1 MKVFEDETKRLG
13 VGQKAENFHFGKNL
27 SLSNLKG
34 SPIFLV
40 FWKTL

>member
-1 MKVFEDETKRLG
+1 MKIFDDLAKKLAI
-13 VGQKAENFHFGKNL
+13 GQKAENFSFGEGL

>member
-1 MKVFEDETKRLG
+1 MKVFEDQLKTLE
-13 VGQKAENFHFGKNL
+13 VGQKAHDFRMGDL
-27 SLSNLKG
+27 SLTDFKG

>member
-1 MKVFEDETKRLG
+1 MKVFKEQSKRLE
-13 VGQKAENFHFGKNL
+13 VSQKAEDFPIGNKL

>member
-1 MKVFEDETKRLG
+1 MKVFEDQTKKLE
-13 VGQKAENFHFGKNL
+13 VGQEVEDFSIGNDLF
-27 SLSNLKG
+27 LSNSKG

>member
-1 MKVFEDETKRLG
+1 MKIFDEQTYRLK
-13 VGQKAENFHFGKNL
+13 VGQESEDFSIDDL
-27 SLSNLKG
+27 SLSNFKG

>member
-1 MKVFEDETKRLG
+1 MKVFEEQIKRLE
-13 VGQKAENFHFGKNL
+13 VGQKAEDFSIGNKL

>member
-1 MKVFEDETKRLG
+1 MKVFEEQSKRWE
-13 VGQKAENFHFGKNL
+13 VGQKAEDFPIGNKL

>member
-1 MKVFEDETKRLG
+1 MKIFDEQTYRLKVEQEVEDFSID
-13 VGQKAENFHFGKNL
+13 NDL
-27 SLSNLKG
+27 SLSNFKG